1 MICNAPNYT
10 LASNKYGG
18 LYYEETGELIGVPF
32 KCGPEISS
40 GWYDEQPGVDIPEY
54 RCSEHTALSG
64 GRSLDPSV
72 FDPQRMAVILVLN
85 EEQDGNLKR
94 SYYRLDFINNK
105 TSGKYRD
112 VIRGCRYTFLIT
124 KIYSEGYATLE
135 EAIYMP
141 ASNLEYT
148 VTVNNDWTE
157 SFEYNGQWQ
166 LNIDREVAELL
177 PNIMDPAPVV
187 KVELQNNDAG
197 TVDFTKL
204 TSRQASLVSSGGEVL
219 DEDILGAPVP
229 IQLWCYNPHDG
240 ADRESTW

>member
-105 TSGKYRD
+105 T
-112 VIRGCRYTFLIT
+112 
-124 KIYSEGYATLE
+124 
-135 EAIYMP
+135 
-141 ASNLEYT
+141 
-148 VTVNNDWTE
+148 
-157 SFEYNGQWQ
+157 
-166 LNIDREVAELL
+166 
-177 PNIMDPAPVV
+177 
-187 KVELQNNDAG
+187 
-197 TVDFTKL
+197 
-204 TSRQASLVSSGGEVL
+204 
-219 DEDILGAPVP
+219 
-229 IQLWCYNPHDG
+229 
-240 ADRESTW
+240 